1 MNKELITKA
10 KNIAKLTKDLEE
22 FENMRDIL
30 ELDNYT
36 VCLSKTLYIDQ
47 EQTEVVPIKFCKEAV
62 MEQLNNK
69 IISIVIKLEEE
80 LQ

>member
-62 MEQLNNK
+62 LNLVIHNK
-69 IISIVIKLEEE
+69 VI
-80 LQ
+80 

>member
-47 EQTEVVPIKFCKEAV
+47 ELTEVVPIKFCKEAV
-62 MEQLNNK
+62 LNLVIHNK
-69 IISIVIKLEEE
+69 VI
-80 LQ
+80 